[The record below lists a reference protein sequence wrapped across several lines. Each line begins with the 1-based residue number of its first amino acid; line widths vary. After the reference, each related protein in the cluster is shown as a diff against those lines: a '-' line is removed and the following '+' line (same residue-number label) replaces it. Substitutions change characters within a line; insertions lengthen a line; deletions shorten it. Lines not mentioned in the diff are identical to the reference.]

1 MIWRLCNSQLT
12 FDLLLFLQVGGL
24 VLFDL
29 LLHLHQHR
37 TQTVFVFGQPI
48 DDEVVVVDVLA
59 VLLAFVPLVF
69 F

>member
-29 LLHLHQHR
+29 LPHLHQHR
-37 TQTVFVFGQPI
+37 SQTVFVFGQPI
-48 DDEVVVVDVLA
+48 DDEVVVVDVLT
-59 VLLAFVPLVF
+59 VLFALVCF
-69 F
+69 IF